1 MVRSSGEND
10 GEGKGGR
17 RGKGEVTRRRTL
29 REEVATAVR
38 VSSETVVCDDSAGH
52 GGSGEDGNLGEVHG
66 DRFDWNVL

>member
-1 MVRSSGEND
+1 MIHSSREND
-10 GEGKGGR
+10 EEREHGR

-38 VSSETVVCDDSAGH
+38 VPSEAVVCDDSAGH

>member
-29 REEVATAVR
+29 REEVAAAVR
-38 VSSETVVCDDSAGH
+38 VPSETVVCDDSAGH
-52 GGSGEDGNLGEVHG
+52 GGSGEDGNLGEVH
-66 DRFDWNVL
+66 DV